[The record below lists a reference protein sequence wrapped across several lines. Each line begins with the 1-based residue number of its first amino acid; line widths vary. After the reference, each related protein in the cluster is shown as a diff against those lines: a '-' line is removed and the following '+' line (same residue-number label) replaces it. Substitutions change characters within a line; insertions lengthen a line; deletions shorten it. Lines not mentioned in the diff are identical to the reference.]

1 MSLWRLGLKNIF
13 FEEYN
18 FTCDSLLQHFLIKFP
33 ELKGYCYLTA
43 KMFLKSYIL
52 AQSFAKIWLHSFV
65 K

>member
-1 MSLWRLGLKNIF
+1 MF

-33 ELKGYCYLTA
+33 ELKGCCYLTA

-52 AQSFAKIWLHSFV
+52 AESCGLHSFL